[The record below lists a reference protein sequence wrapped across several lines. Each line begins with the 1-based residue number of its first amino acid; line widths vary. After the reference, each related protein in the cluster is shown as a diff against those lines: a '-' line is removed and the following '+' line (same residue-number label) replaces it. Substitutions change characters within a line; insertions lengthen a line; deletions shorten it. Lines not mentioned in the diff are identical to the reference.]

1 MASPPAS
8 ETGSLVHGVSRNSWL
23 LSTHVQLL
31 PDSETTVPIRG
42 FARQLTHGA
51 GVAMPGSRRI
61 TYSLPS
67 AVKPPRPLNA
77 WSGRGASS
85 GARAMAAEAGASD
98 SASRRRGLSGGMAIS
113 GRPRFSV
120 CSTSVPPSSVSIT
133 RAADCSRTR
142 SSSESCSPRR
152 TKMPPA
158 RSMSPASG
166 LAETRAIIDSCR
178 TCR

>member
-8 ETGSLVHGVSRNSWL
+8 ETGSLIHGVSRNSWL

-31 PDSETTVPIRG
+31 PDSETTVPMRG

-67 AVKPPRPLNA
+67 AVKPPRPLKA
-77 WSGRGASS
+77 WSGHGAGSGS
-85 GARAMAAEAGASD
+85 GAVAVEAGVSE
-98 SASRRRGLSGGMAIS
+98 SASRRRGLSVGMAIS
-113 GRPRFSV
+113 GRLRLSV

-133 RAADCSRTR
+133 RATACRRTR

-158 RSMSPASG
+158 RSMRPASG
-166 LAETRAIIDSCR
+166 LAETRAMIDSCR